1 MIEERPPVMVSQGRP
16 PSMGQDPPPYSP
28 GGGTL
33 FSGPAESQI
42 HWLTFHGTG
51 GSLFGIQIVNMFLT
65 ILTLGIYYFWGK
77 TKVRNYI
84 MSQTEFAGDRFAYH
98 GTGKELLI
106 GFLKAVAFFGIPL
119 FGLFI
124 VPEIMGAGEGAKALT
139 TLLAY
144 GIIFLFIPVAKVGA
158 RRYRLSRTSLRGIRF
173 SFRGQV
179 MDYLKLLMKGQMLTM
194 LTFGFY
200 YPYFE
205 TRKHEFMMEHSYFG
219 DQKFHFDGHGRDLFG
234 SYVLAMFLSLPTLG
248 LYWLWWH
255 AKKHRYFWDNTSIGY
270 ARFRSTVTGGAYLWL
285 WVGNI
290 LLLIA
295 TLGLGWPWVIVR
307 NAKFTFRYL
316 TLEGSLDL
324 TEIKQEAQ
332 YASATGEG
340 LASFLDL
347 DTGFDFG

>member
-1 MIEERPPVMVSQGRP
+1 MLEERPPAMVTQGGP
-16 PSMGQDPPPYSP
+16 PAMGQDPPPYPP

-51 GSLFGIQIVNMFLT
+51 GSLFGIQIVNMLLT
-65 ILTLGIYYFWGK
+65 ILTLGVYYFWGK
-77 TKVRNYI
+77 TKVRSYI

-124 VPEIMGAGEGAKALT
+124 VPEILGAAEGAKALT

-194 LTFGFY
+194 LTFGLY

-205 TRKHEFMMEHSYFG
+205 TRKHGFMVEHSYFG

-234 SYVLAMFLSLPTLG
+234 SYILALFLSIPTLG
-248 LYWLWWH
+248 LYWLWFH

-290 LLLIA
+290 LLLIL
-295 TLGLGWPWVIVR
+295 TLGLGWSWVIVR